1 MLVRFAVENYLSF
14 KDKTEF
20 NMLTGN
26 PRRLMHHVYKQ
37 NDVELLKMAAIYGA
51 NGSGKSNFVEAIVVL
66 RNLISLGSSISFFD
80 NNKKFKLNK
89 INQKLPI
96 SFEIEFIEKG
106 VMFLYSI
113 DIDNLIII
121 KEKLFLSNSVGE
133 DELIF
138 ERLFIDDKI
147 KIDFNEKYKK
157 TETDKLRIKLYE
169 DELLKNNETL
179 LAKLNESKEGFDVV
193 KQAFNWFVT
202 TLVVMN
208 QTVTLGHLM
217 VIFPAIHEFVKNC
230 IIEFDT
236 GIHDFESINYSFNE
250 YFGENNTKLKDELIE
265 KLKTEPF
272 VELEKHLG
280 LVNSKSKTT
289 IAIIENKNYVVKRL
303 VTYHLDEKNN
313 KILFDPYEES
323 EGTIRLLDLLPA
335 IYWVLSTPCVV
346 IIDEIENSIH
356 PYLLK
361 ELIRKF
367 SENKETKGQLVFTT
381 HESNLLDQEIF
392 RQDEIWFAEKNT
404 EGATSLFPMS
414 DFNVRYDLDIRKG
427 YLNGRFGAI
436 PFLSNFNDLNWKPN
450 AE

>member
-1 MLVRFAVENYLSF
+1 MLVRFSVENFLSF

-66 RNLISLGSSISFFD
+66 RNLISFGLTPRISD
-80 NNKKFKLNK
+80 DKKFKLNAE
-89 INQKLPI
+89 NEKLPI
-96 SFEIEFIEKG
+96 SFEIEFIEQG
-106 VMFLYSI
+106 IMFIYFIEI
-113 DIDNLIII
+113 DDFIIA
-121 KEKLFLSNSVGE
+121 KEKLCVAKPEGE

-138 ERLFIDDKI
+138 ERLFIDNKI
-147 KIDFNEKYKK
+147 KIDFNQKYKK

-169 DELLKNNETL
+169 DELLKIDESLFT
-179 LAKLNESKEGFDVV
+179 KLNESREGFSVV
-193 KQAFNWFVT
+193 KQAFNWFLKIKTMRPNLSV
-202 TLVVMN
+202 
-208 QTVTLGHLM
+208 GHL
-217 VIFPAIHEFVKNC
+217 ILINSAIYDFVKTYIQDFN
-230 IIEFDT
+230 I
-236 GIHDFESINYSFNE
+236 GINDFQIVNYSFDQ
-250 YFGENNTKLKDELIE
+250 YFGENNKQLKEQLKE
-265 KLKTEPF
+265 QLKTKSF
-272 VELEKHLG
+272 IDLNKVLG
-280 LVNSKSKTT
+280 FDESKSKV
-289 IAIIENKNYVVKRL
+289 IAILENNKYVIKTL
-303 VTYHLDEKNN
+303 ITYHLDDKGS
-313 KILFDPYEES
+313 KIPFDPNEES
-323 EGTIRLLDLLPA
+323 DGTIRLWDLLPA
-335 IYWVLSTPCVV
+335 IYFVLNEQCVV

-367 SENKETKGQLVFTT
+367 SENKETKGQLIFTT

-404 EGATSLFPMS
+404 EGSTALFPMS